1 VIRNLAVA
9 VAVLV
14 LAAIGL
20 RLGQDEGESTGGC
33 DGVRLARER
42 VQEVATGSE
51 VPTSS
56 VYTDVAQDLRRAAVA
71 APPGVSRDLHALA
84 DAHGQLA
91 AHFQG
96 FDPADPSTYDLIE
109 VRTPEI
115 EREEARVAD
124 AAARVDTWLQQ
135 VCPR

>member
-9 VAVLV
+9 VGVLV

-33 DGVRLARER
+33 DGVRDTHER
-42 VQEVATGSE
+42 VQELATGSE

-56 VYTDVAQDLRRAAVA
+56 AYTAVAQEVRRVAVA

-91 AHFQG
+91 AHLQG
-96 FDPADPSTYDLIE
+96 FDPADPTTYDLIE
-109 VRTPEI
+109 ERTPEI

-135 VCPR
+135 ACPD